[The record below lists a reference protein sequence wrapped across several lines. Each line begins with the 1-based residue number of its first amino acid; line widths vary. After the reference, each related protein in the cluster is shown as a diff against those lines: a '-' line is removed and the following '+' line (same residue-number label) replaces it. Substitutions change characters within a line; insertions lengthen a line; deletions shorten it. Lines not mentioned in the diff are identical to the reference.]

1 MFVRDPTG
9 LFILMV
15 AFPLFS
21 ESLVTT
27 RTDVDAAHY
36 LGPELCAH
44 PPPLFN
50 IRYKVRYS
58 EPAVNCEYRYGI
70 TLA

>member
-21 ESLVTT
+21 EALVTT
-27 RTDVDAAHY
+27 CTDVDAAHY

-50 IRYKVRYS
+50 IPYKVQ
-58 EPAVNCEYRYGI
+58 
-70 TLA
+70 